1 MTATCAKCERR
12 KDAQTGELI
21 AELTQNLSQK
31 GYNVEWLPDLQ
42 TVRKFIGNTNIR
54 RIDDTNHDLGLKTV
68 DELIKEL
75 EPCGKS
81 LVLMLRVTQDELR
94 SRMLFY
100 DRGNN

>member
-12 KDAQTGELI
+12 KDTQTGELI

-42 TVRKFIGNTNIR
+42 TDRKFISNTNIR

-81 LVLMLRVTQDELR
+81 LVLMLRVTQDESR

>member
-1 MTATCAKCERR
+1 MAATCAKCERR
-12 KDAQTGELI
+12 KDAQAGGLI

-42 TVRKFIGNTNIR
+42 TDRKFIGNTNIR
-54 RIDDTNHDLGLKTV
+54 HTDNTLHELDLKTV
-68 DELIKEL
+68 DELVKEL

-81 LVLMLRVTQDELR
+81 LVLMLHVSQDDIR